1 MKNVKTLTATILIG
15 MGLLMGGC
23 GSNTNQPNMQA
34 KVECGYVHG
43 DFGSYTAS
51 NPVQLEV
58 GKQFG
63 FKGATFDSKKVG
75 VTDDGKQ
82 KAYGLIIRNEQLC
95 LYEID
100 VTDKKDWKELDNK
113 NNTYVA
119 DEVTREKILLADLV
133 NEGIYPMEKVKDVST
148 LYKFVDVTIV
158 KAHLVHTH
166 TKECK

>member
-1 MKNVKTLTATILIG
+1 MKKLTATILIG

-23 GSNTNQPNMQA
+23 GTNQQTVPQQTQT
-34 KVECGYVHG
+34 KVECGYTHG

-51 NPVQLEV
+51 NPVQLEA

-63 FKGATFDSKKVG
+63 FRGATFDSKRVG

-82 KAYGLIIRNEQLC
+82 KAFGLIIRNEQLC

-100 VTDKKDWKELDNK
+100 VTGKKDWKELNNT

-119 DEVTREKILLADLV
+119 DEVTREKILLGDLV
-133 NEGIYPMEKVKDVST
+133 NEGIYPMEKVKDVSD